1 MRICYL
7 HGEMTVKLWPMQGE
21 QFQKGWFGMRE
32 DLGKHA
38 GNAPQYGLTSA
49 GKIPGSPLQGKH
61 LCFLGSSVTEGAC
74 SMGISFVEYMAERN
88 GFSYVKEAV
97 SGTTLTDIGEESYVS
112 RMKARISRN
121 ETFDAFVCQLSTN
134 DASRGLPLG
143 IISAGRNL
151 EEFDVHTIT
160 GAMEYII
167 VYVKQTWSCPVVFY
181 TGTRYDSIPYRQ
193 MVDRLLELQKK
204 YGIGVIDLW
213 NNREMNE
220 VSEEEYRLYMHDPV
234 HPVQAGYL
242 KWWTP
247 VMEDC
252 LFRIMGQGA
261 SPV

>member
-1 MRICYL
+1 M
-7 HGEMTVKLWPMQGE
+7 E
-21 QFQKGWFGMRE
+21 E
-32 DLGKHA
+32 DLSKLA
-38 GNAPQYGLTSA
+38 GNAPQYGPANA
-49 GKIPGSPLQGKH
+49 GRAEGSPLQGKH

-74 SMGISFVEYMAERN
+74 SLGVSFVEYLAERN

-97 SGTTLTDIGEESYVS
+97 SGTTLTDTGEDSYVS
-112 RMKARISRN
+112 RLKSRINRS
-121 ETFDAFVCQLSTN
+121 EAFDLFFCQLSTN

-143 IISAGRNL
+143 TVSSWYSP

-160 GAMEYII
+160 GAVEYII
-167 VYVKQTWSCPVVFY
+167 VYVKENWNCPVVFY
-181 TGTRYDSIPYRQ
+181 TGTKFESPLYDQ
-193 MVDRLLELQKK
+193 MVKTLLKLQEK

-220 VSEEEYRLYMHDPV
+220 ISEEKYQLYMHDPI

-252 LFRIMGQGA
+252 LFRLMGGGKIRGTA
-261 SPV
+261 EGCSPERGHGEGKLC